1 MALAP
6 AKTNNVEVT
15 VRQQEVTVKP
25 KEVTVKQQVTVV
37 EAAPQT
43 NTNFMDLILT
53 TDVAFAFHYVLDDLS
68 HRQWYWRWPEFSA
81 WLPSSYTLLF
91 YVGVFLVCRYQ
102 LGDFSKAFIGV
113 LVAMGL
119 VTWTWNVLLSA
130 WFYVSQPFFIAL
142 GMTNQ
147 PSLKGDP
154 VRRRMRMQF
163 EVFRLLSVFCWHKG
177 WKDHAWIIIVGMLLF
192 LWTARA
198 TALVFRTVMWAYDSI
213 LQFFNR
219 MAQAESVKD
228 GSQATTSR
236 PQVRAVEEVME

>member
-1 MALAP
+1 
-6 AKTNNVEVT
+6 
-15 VRQQEVTVKP
+15 
-25 KEVTVKQQVTVV
+25 
-37 EAAPQT
+37 
-43 NTNFMDLILT
+43 MDTILT
-53 TDVAFAFHYVLDDLS
+53 SDVAFAFYYVLDHLS
-68 HRQWYWRWPEFSA
+68 HRQWYWRWPQFSA
-81 WLPSSYTLLF
+81 WIPSSYSLLF

-119 VTWTWNVLLSA
+119 VTWTWNLLLSA

-147 PSLKGDP
+147 PNLKGDP
-154 VRRRMRMQF
+154 VRRRMRMYF
-163 EVFRLLSVFCWHKG
+163 EVFRLLSVYCWHKG

-198 TALVFRTVMWAYDSI
+198 TALFLRTVMWAYGFVF
-213 LQFFNR
+213 QFIHLIV
-219 MAQAESVKD
+219 QAESVKES
-228 GSQATTSR
+228 SQTIASG